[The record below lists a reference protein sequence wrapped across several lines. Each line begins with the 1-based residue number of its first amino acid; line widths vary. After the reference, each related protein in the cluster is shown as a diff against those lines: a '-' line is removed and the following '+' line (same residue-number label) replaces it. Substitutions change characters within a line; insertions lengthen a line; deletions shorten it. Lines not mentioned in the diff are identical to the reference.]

1 VTPAISEAVAL
12 SPSVLKVLSVIQLD
26 RRSAQHLTLAACSS
40 VKPISSVSGIQT
52 SGESIYEV
60 IASSFDV
67 AEACMSRLT
76 FFLARLIGLFTV
88 LLIAA
93 LLLRG
98 STMVETAIADKP
110 LMFTYA
116 IISLAIGLAMILGH
130 NVWSGG
136 ALPVV
141 VTLVGWLILAKGLLL
156 LFLTPEV
163 LTQLFERM
171 QYGAHIYLYVAPS
184 LVIGLYLTWAGF
196 TAPTSRGL

>member
-1 VTPAISEAVAL
+1 
-12 SPSVLKVLSVIQLD
+12 
-26 RRSAQHLTLAACSS
+26 
-40 VKPISSVSGIQT
+40 
-52 SGESIYEV
+52 
-60 IASSFDV
+60 
-67 AEACMSRLT
+67 MSRLT
-76 FFLARLIGLFTV
+76 VFLARLTGLFTV

-163 LTQLFERM
+163 LTQLFARM
-171 QYGAHIYLYVAPS
+171 QYGAQRERGGTIYWAALPS
-184 LVIGLYLTWAGF
+184 D
-196 TAPTSRGL
+196 